1 MNKVDDAIP
10 AITTAKIEQSGSGI
24 FLRVV
29 GINLENGPAG
39 LTVVCA
45 GRRVAFQAVTIEDEG
60 LAVRGRSTAKRDITR
75 LDSIPV

>member
-39 LTVVCA
+39 LTVVWYVFSLS
-45 GRRVAFQAVTIEDEG
+45 GWRG
-60 LAVRGRSTAKRDITR
+60 LVGARGRW
-75 LDSIPV
+75 